1 MICNNI
7 EVPEVTVFKLY
18 FYSFVNN
25 LNKIMHLPTGSQYK
39 LSVKISLSSN
49 FIKKGMKLRNI
60 SKHVMICVEND
71 VITVTVF
78 PSPEIPCQTVFL
90 P

>member
-1 MICNNI
+1 
-7 EVPEVTVFKLY
+7 
-18 FYSFVNN
+18 
-25 LNKIMHLPTGSQYK
+25 MHLPTGSQYK
-39 LSVKISLSSN
+39 LSVQISLSSN

-60 SKHVMICVEND
+60 SKQVMICVEND
-71 VITVTVF
+71 VISVTVF